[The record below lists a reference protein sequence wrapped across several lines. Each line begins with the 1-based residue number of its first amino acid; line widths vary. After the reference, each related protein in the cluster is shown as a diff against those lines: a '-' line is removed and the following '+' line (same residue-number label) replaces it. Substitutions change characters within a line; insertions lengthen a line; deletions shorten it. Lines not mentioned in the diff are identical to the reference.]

1 MLMIEGNL
9 HFDEVLK
16 RIIKIERQNGLTWTT
31 WKMFLPAQWQTCSP
45 DQLVLKRKS
54 VCH

>member
-16 RIIKIERQNGLTWTT
+16 RIIKIEIQNGLTWTT
-31 WKMFLPAQWQTCSP
+31 WKMFYPRTMANMQSGLAGA
-45 DQLVLKRKS
+45 
-54 VCH
+54 